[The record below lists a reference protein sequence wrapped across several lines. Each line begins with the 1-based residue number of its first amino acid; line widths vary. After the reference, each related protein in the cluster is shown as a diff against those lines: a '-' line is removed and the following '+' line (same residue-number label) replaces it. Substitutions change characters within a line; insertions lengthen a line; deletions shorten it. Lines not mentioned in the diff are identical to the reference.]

1 MVEVKGVNVPQQ
13 AAGLKDITCKNSA
26 LKCLKTLV
34 MHFIEFCTLSKTFLT
49 IFKPRKVLSSL
60 KVKVHFVAVS
70 SGIESVSEKGSNEM
84 TLHVIRV
91 KL

>member
-1 MVEVKGVNVPQQ
+1 MVEVRGVNVPPR
-13 AAGLKDITCKNSA
+13 AAGRKDVTCKNSA

-34 MHFIEFCTLSKTFLT
+34 IHFIEFCTSSKLFLT
-49 IFKPRKVLSSL
+49 IFKPRKILSSL

-70 SGIESVSEKGSNEM
+70 SEIVSEKGSNEM

>member
-1 MVEVKGVNVPQQ
+1 
-13 AAGLKDITCKNSA
+13 
-26 LKCLKTLV
+26 